1 MLLKV
6 AARNVLVNNLRTCK
20 VADFGLS
27 RIQKSKSGGNDGDH
41 YYRSENNVFP
51 VRWSS
56 PEAMETKKYTS
67 ASDVW
72 SFAVVVAEIFLDGAV
87 PYKQWK
93 THEVVYHVLAGE
105 RMERPVPIF
114 INLWLVPPAFE
125 PADDEIAD
133 CSPV

>member
-1 MLLKV
+1 
-6 AARNVLVNNLRTCK
+6 
-20 VADFGLS
+20 
-27 RIQKSKSGGNDGDH
+27 
-41 YYRSENNVFP
+41 
-51 VRWSS
+51 
-56 PEAMETKKYTS
+56 METKKYTS

-72 SFAVVVAEIFLDGAV
+72 SFAVVVAEIFMDGAV

-125 PADDEIAD
+125 PTYDEIAD
-133 CSPV
+133 CSPARAITTTVCNWATQVQPVEN